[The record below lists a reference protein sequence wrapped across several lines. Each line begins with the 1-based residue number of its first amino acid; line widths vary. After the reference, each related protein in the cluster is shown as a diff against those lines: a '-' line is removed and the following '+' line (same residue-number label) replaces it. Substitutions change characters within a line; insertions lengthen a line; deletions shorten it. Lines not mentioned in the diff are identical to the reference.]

1 MLYHDFSLIFSLLSF
16 LFLDHLGVDTY
27 MITPYLNLSIC
38 VFHQDVDTFL
48 DNLSTV
54 ISLRKLTL
62 VKYLASHYRCNTRQC
77 SLSQYLQFS
86 CSTHFHPGFILHIV
100 VAYYSLPS
108 FELLL
113 VLATFFPRLC
123 QFWRIKPS
131 FIYVLSLCCVSM
143 VQFNY
148 LLPLEHSH
156 KRYGQSMFI

>member
-113 VLATFFPRLC
+113 VLATFFSTSLSVLENKAQFYLC
-123 QFWRIKPS
+123 FE
-131 FIYVLSLCCVSM
+131 FVLHLHGS
-143 VQFNY
+143 VQ
-148 LLPLEHSH
+148 LPATSGALP
-156 KRYGQSMFI
+156 